1 MKKVLVIS
9 YYWPPSGGPGVQRVL
24 KFCKYLPKFG
34 WEPIVL
40 TVKNGEFP
48 SLDESLIIEAQS
60 IRVHY
65 AGALSPYALF
75 KVFSNSKRIQTHQ
88 LSAQTNE
95 PIFKRFARWVRY
107 NMVVPDGRIGW
118 YPGAVRLGLNILES
132 EDIDLIFSSGPPHT
146 SHLIARKL
154 SENSGLK
161 WTADFRDPW
170 TDRFYYV
177 ESPRNRLIRWFDR
190 ILEKKV
196 LSKADQIT
204 VVSPGFFDQLDN
216 RATIKDKSKILLN
229 GFDEEDFK
237 EMPFPN
243 KGNENIVISHIGSL
257 SRSQNPILLFKAIL
271 SYCGE
276 FSKNGI
282 SLRLIGSVHPEIKD
296 TINKFKLDHL
306 VEFIEYLPHADAIKH
321 MMESDA
327 LLIVVPE
334 LPGNNGIIPGKLYE
348 YLRSGSQII
357 LIGNDNCD
365 AADIVKS
372 FGGFCINQN
381 RPYLDIGKVASKN
394 ILREKS
400 KLDQY
405 SRRYQTEILSEIFS
419 NCVNA

>member
-88 LSAQTNE
+88 LSAQKNE

-204 VVSPGFFDQLDN
+204 IVSPGFSDQLDN
-216 RATIKDKSKILLN
+216 RAPIKDKSKILFN

-243 KGNENIVISHIGSL
+243 NGNENIVISHIGSL

-296 TINKFKLDHL
+296 TINKFKLDYL

-381 RPYLDIGKVASKN
+381 RPNLDIEKVTSKK
-394 ILREKS
+394 IPREKY